1 MELEESVEEVST
13 IIEDAGKPE
22 YEEAGNRDLSAAEA
36 GKRKYVDLSLAKANA
51 IEDEKDTS
59 KDAVDKASRKR
70 KSVDEEDLLG
80 DGVKVM
86 SIEEAGCPSSTK
98 KLMEKPGI
106 VVLI

>member
-1 MELEESVEEVST
+1 MELEESVEEDST

-36 GKRKYVDLSLAKANA
+36 GKRKYVDLSLA
-51 IEDEKDTS
+51 IEDEKDIS
-59 KDAVDKASRKR
+59 KDAADKASRKR